1 MRETIPQER
10 SALNSA
16 EIVENLSL
24 PEPVSFTGFDD
35 AREAVECLV
44 RLYDRNTA
52 FIRSAFEAYAA
63 GRLPQGTRARAYYPA
78 LRIRVGTYQEVDSR
92 LSYGYVVE
100 PGVYVTSVT
109 QPKLYFEYLCE
120 QVSLLIRNHRVK
132 VEVGE
137 SDMPIP
143 LHFAFAEGQYVHG
156 VYADAVGSALRDH
169 FDVPDLAVTDDTIVN
184 GTWQGRPDEPR
195 PLAPFTAPRVDY
207 SLHRLQHYTAT
218 APRHFQNF
226 VLFTNYQF
234 Y

>member
-1 MRETIPQER
+1 MPETITQER
-10 SALNSA
+10 CVLNPA
-16 EIVENLSL
+16 AIAGDLSL
-24 PEPVSFTGFDD
+24 PEAVPFTGFDD
-35 AREAVECLV
+35 ARQAVEYLV
-44 RLYDRNTA
+44 QLYDRNTA
-52 FIRSAFEAYAA
+52 FIREAFSDYAA
-63 GRLPQGTRARAYYPA
+63 GRMPEGKRARAYYPA

-100 PGVYVTSVT
+100 PGIYVTSIT
-109 QPKLYFEYLCE
+109 QPKLYFDYLCE
-120 QVSLLIRNHRVK
+120 QVSLLIRNHGVR